1 MSLRW
6 RIAIALAV
14 LAAATTITVG
24 IIGYVTTRQR
34 LVEEVDRSLE
44 QAMGAL
50 RLERDGRIAVPSRG
64 LLDVYV
70 QVLDDDGVVL
80 DAAGDASYEPG
91 DASEDV
97 IGDPRR
103 ATVETVD
110 TAFGE
115 MRVRT
120 QGLSSGAVQVAR
132 SLRETASVLA
142 DVRWRTMLLVVVVS
156 AVAAALGWVL
166 ARSVTRPLVRLT
178 RAATDVEQSGRLDV
192 EVPVAGRDEVGQLGT
207 AFNGMLGAL
216 AASRADQQR
225 LVEDAGHEL
234 RTPLT
239 SLRTNLAVLRRHPDL
254 DPATRDQVVNDL
266 HVETEELVGLVEE
279 VVALA
284 RGVNDDA
291 PERDISLGDLARA
304 VAERAERRFGRSVT
318 VTADDSTVR
327 AAYPALERAVS
338 NLVDNAAK
346 FDRSGAPI
354 EIEVCAGAVTVLDRG
369 PGIPPGDDEQVFN
382 RFYRAESA
390 RSLPG
395 SGLGLSI
402 VREVAERYG
411 GSVHAGGRDGGGAAV
426 GLRLPMSPVTS
437 PWPTVAPVTEDAGER

>member
-6 RIAIALAV
+6 RIAIAMAA

-24 IIGYVTTRQR
+24 IIGYVTTRER
-34 LVEEVDRSLE
+34 LVEEVDRSLA
-44 QAMGAL
+44 QAEGSL
-50 RLERDGRIAVPSRG
+50 RFRPDGTIEVPAQG

-70 QVLDDDGVVL
+70 QALDRDGHVIDSTNDTPFPAGSEAADVVNH
-80 DAAGDASYEPG
+80 
-91 DASEDV
+91 
-97 IGDPRR
+97 PRR
-103 ATVETVD
+103 STVQTVD
-110 TAFGE
+110 TQYGN
-115 MRVRT
+115 VRIRT
-120 QGLSSGAVQVAR
+120 VGLPTGAVQVAR
-132 SLRETASVLA
+132 SMAETESVLS
-142 DVRWRTMLLVVVVS
+142 DVRWRTLLLVGIVTV
-156 AVAAALGWVL
+156 VAAALGWVL
-166 ARSVTRPLVRLT
+166 ARSVTGPLVRLT
-178 RAATDVEQSGRLDV
+178 KAATDVERSGRLDV
-192 EVPVAGRDEVGQLGT
+192 EVPVAGRDEVGRLGT

-239 SLRTNLAVLRRHPDL
+239 SLRTNVAVLRRHPDL
-254 DPATRDQVVNDL
+254 DGPTRDQVLTDL
-266 HVETEELVGLVEE
+266 HLETEELVGLVEE

-284 RGVNDDA
+284 KGVNDDVPA
-291 PERDISLGDLARA
+291 RAIVLGDLARA
-304 VAERAERRFGRSVT
+304 VAERAERRHGRPVD
-318 VTADDSTVR
+318 VHADGSTVM

-346 FDRSGAPI
+346 FDRSGGPI
-354 EIEVCAGAVTVLDRG
+354 EIEVADGGLTVLDRG
-369 PGIPPGDDEQVFN
+369 PGIGDADADQVFN

-411 GSVHAGGRDGGGAAV
+411 GSVSASGRPGGGAAV
-426 GLRLPMSPVTS
+426 GLRIPTS
-437 PWPTVAPVTEDAGER
+437 APAPPTVSS